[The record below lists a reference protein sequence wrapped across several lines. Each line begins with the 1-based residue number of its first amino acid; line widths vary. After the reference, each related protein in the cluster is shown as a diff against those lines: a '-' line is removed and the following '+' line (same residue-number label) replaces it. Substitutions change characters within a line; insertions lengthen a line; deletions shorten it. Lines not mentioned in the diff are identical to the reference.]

1 MFVRVHKYMIRSI
14 KRMTEKEKL
23 MKSYEDLTV
32 EEINETIDFVLA
44 LKAQR
49 TQEPG
54 EPLRQIDQSFPQV
67 TS

>member
-49 TQEPG
+49 TREPD

>member
-23 MKSYEDLTV
+23 MKSYEDLTA
-32 EEINETIDFVLA
+32 EEIRKTLDFVLA

-54 EPLRQIDQSFPQV
+54 ELLLPKDRQIPHITF
-67 TS
+67 

>member
-1 MFVRVHKYMIRSI
+1 
-14 KRMTEKEKL
+14 MTEKEKL

-49 TQEPG
+49 TREPD

>member
-1 MFVRVHKYMIRSI
+1 
-14 KRMTEKEKL
+14 MTEKEKL
-23 MKSYEDLTV
+23 MKSYEDLTA
-32 EEINETIDFVLA
+32 EEIRKTLDFVLA

-54 EPLRQIDQSFPQV
+54 EPLSQINQSFPQV